1 MKETDDERSIER
13 DEALSKVQTYKKP
26 IHPDFSWW
34 KERERAISETGYRS
48 HYHRLRSRVV
58 GEPIAP
64 PEDVLRKL
72 DQFESLLA
80 WLENKPIG
88 QQMTAY
94 EKAKIVCKL
103 VEMTSSNDLSV
114 SLESGS
120 IDVNLQGDSNHP
132 IWTKVEGAGGYSDP
146 LKIMK
151 EES

>member
-1 MKETDDERSIER
+1 
-13 DEALSKVQTYKKP
+13 VQTYKKP

-34 KERERAISETGYRS
+34 KERERAISEGGYRNRNDYR
-48 HYHRLRSRVV
+48 HLRSGVV

-94 EKAKIVCKL
+94 EKAKVVCKL
-103 VEMTSSNDLSV
+103 VEMTSSNELSV

-120 IDVNLQGDSNHP
+120 IDVNLQGDSNYP
-132 IWTKVEGAGGYSDP
+132 IWTNVAGAGDYSNP